1 AFIADTSGLDQ
12 AWAIPASG
20 GEPRQLT
27 SFGERVGL
35 VKWSP
40 DGAFL
45 LVTVDAGGNEHD
57 QLYLI
62 SATGGEPHRLS
73 DEPDVIHTFGAWSPD
88 GRRLC
93 YPANRRHRAYFD
105 VWVHDLATSEDR
117 CVMAQDATLT
127 ALAWSPDGFS
137 LLVSRENTNLDNDLF
152 LIPLD
157 G

>member
-1 AFIADTSGLDQ
+1 DQ
-12 AWAIPASG
+12 AWAVAVAG

-40 DGAFL
+40 DGTSL

-62 SATGGEPHRLS
+62 PAAGGAPQPLT

-93 YPANRRHRAYFD
+93 YTTTPPNLPHSHLSL
-105 VWVHDLATSEDR
+105 HDLS
-117 CVMAQDATLT
+117 
-127 ALAWSPDGFS
+127 
-137 LLVSRENTNLDNDLF
+137 
-152 LIPLD
+152 
-157 G
+157 